1 VNAVEADVE
10 RLKSVKEQAE
20 VDDALDKMAR

>member
-10 RLKSVKEQAE
+10 RLKNVKEQAE
-20 VDDALDKMAR
+20 VDEALEKMAR